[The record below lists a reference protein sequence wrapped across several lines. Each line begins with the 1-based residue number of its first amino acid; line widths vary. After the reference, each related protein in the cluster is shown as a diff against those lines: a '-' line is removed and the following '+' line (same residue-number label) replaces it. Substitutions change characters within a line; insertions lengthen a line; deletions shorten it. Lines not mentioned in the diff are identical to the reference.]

1 MAQPNLEYDHSSALP
16 LLDESLQRFLPQL
29 YDIQLGSGS
38 WEPLLHEIKE
48 YLEAHAVA
56 LMSHDFIHNLG
67 SIHNAIGYGQRYLQS
82 YARVLR

>member
-1 MAQPNLEYDHSSALP
+1 MAQPNQEYDRGSALP

-38 WEPLLHEIKE
+38 WEPLLHEIKG
-48 YLEAHAVA
+48 YLKARAVA

-67 SIHNAIGYGQRYLQS
+67 SIHNAVGYGQKYLQS
-82 YARVLR
+82 YATLLR